1 MRFVYD
7 AHIPFVVVF
16 LLFVAAMVIFGRK
29 DAR

>member
-16 LLFVAAMVIFGRK
+16 LVFVSAMVIFGRK